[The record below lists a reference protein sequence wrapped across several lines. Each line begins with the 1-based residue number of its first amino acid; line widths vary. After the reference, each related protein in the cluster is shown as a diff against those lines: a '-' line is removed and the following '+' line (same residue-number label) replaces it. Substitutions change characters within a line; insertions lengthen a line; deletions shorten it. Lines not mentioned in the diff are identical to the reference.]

1 MCMTFRYKDDFSQ
14 FLFYFNELPED
25 NKYNLTTD
33 LIKNVKDLHTIG
45 NIFGN
50 H

>member
-1 MCMTFRYKDDFSQ
+1 MCLTFRYRDDFSQ
-14 FLFYFNELPED
+14 LLFYFSELPED

-33 LIKNVKDLHTIG
+33 LIKNVKDLNNIG
-45 NIFGN
+45 NIFGS